1 MQLQDAFSIPKIF
14 IGLDIHKKSWTV
26 SIQTD
31 LFFHKTYSISNAEDL
46 YQYVERTFP
55 DHAVDLVYEGLLW
68 ILRGTIF
75 LNLGWNVLVVNPSD
89 VKREIKNAIKKQM
102 H

>member
-31 LFFHKTYSISNAEDL
+31 LFFHKTHSMPSNAGEDL
-46 YQYVERTFP
+46 Y
-55 DHAVDLVYEGLLW
+55 
-68 ILRGTIF
+68 LRVHFQITLSI
-75 LNLGWNVLVVNPSD
+75 
-89 VKREIKNAIKKQM
+89 
-102 H
+102 